1 MIVWRICKA
10 SRAKTAFDG
19 EGARLF
25 PGRWNDKGV
34 AVVYCAGSLALACLE
49 VFVHLD
55 PDDLPDDLV
64 SIRVEVPDS
73 LAVEEI
79 DPTKLPRSWRKVP
92 GPPALRRLGS
102 EWVAQGRSVA
112 LRVPSAI
119 IPDEHNV
126 LLNPRHPDMAKVVL
140 GLPRR
145 FTFDPRMRR

>member
-1 MIVWRICKA
+1 M
-10 SRAKTAFDG
+10 
-19 EGARLF
+19 
-25 PGRWNDKGV
+25 
-34 AVVYCAGSLALACLE
+34 YCAGSLALACLE

-64 SIRVEVPDS
+64 SIRVEIPGS
-73 LAVEEI
+73 LAVEDI
-79 DPTKLPRSWRKVP
+79 DPTKLPKSWRKVP

-102 EWVAQGRSVA
+102 EWVAEGRSVA
-112 LRVPSAI
+112 LRVPSAV

-126 LLNPRHPDMAKVVL
+126 LLNPRHPDMAKVVF